1 MSDAKDIK
9 KKKTLSLKLGAK
21 PSIPPSTSIEAGRT
35 VVVAKKRVRKTI
47 NTENQASTSD
57 KPDAKSNTKSND
69 NETKSV
75 DQGIKKS
82 RTVLKPLSKDQQK
95 ALLKAKSEKE
105 QNDAIKKIR
114 ESEKE
119 ASTESNTET
128 TNEVNKNNAPEINLD
143 NQEEKKESFSKKS
156 INFKKK
162 EPEEEKKSPPQSFG
176 RKKFRERK
184 VTIVTA
190 LSGVDERTRSLAAYK
205 RAKQKLKKNTDNVEP
220 QAKIIREVNIPE
232 YITVKELAN
241 RMSEKS
247 GDVIKSLMKMG
258 MMATINES
266 LDADTAELLVTEFG
280 HKFVRENIEDVEKD
294 LIASDQQ
301 AIKDKVRPPIV
312 TIMGHVDHGKTSLLD
327 YIRKSNVV
335 SGESGGI
342 TQHIGAYQVIHDN
355 KKITFIDTPGHAA
368 FTEMRARGANV
379 TDIVILIVAAD
390 DGVMPQTKEAISH
403 AKSANVP
410 IIVAINKCDKPESN
424 PQKIKE
430 QLLSEEIIVE
440 ELSGDIQ
447 CIEVSAQSGQNIDK
461 LLESILLQAE
471 LSELKANETTHAEGV
486 VIEANVDK
494 GRGPVCNIVLTNGLL
509 KVGNNVVAG
518 SEMGKVRAILNDKG
532 DNIKEAYPSTPVQ
545 VLGLGSVP
553 EAGDGFIVVE
563 NEDKARELCELRSQI
578 QKNKSQSKKVKFVDG
593 DFAFGDTNASKEL
606 VEVVLKSDTRGS
618 TEAIVSQLEDI
629 VSEKVVIKV
638 IHSGVGLMNESDI
651 SLAMASNALLLVFNT
666 SATKEAKEKA
676 RLNKLNISSFQIIYE
691 LIEYVSDFATGK
703 LKPKFEENYLG
714 RAEIL
719 KVFKVSKIGSIAG
732 CIVSDGVVDK
742 KAKAKVIRND
752 ETIFT
757 GDIGS
762 LMREKNEANEVKAGT
777 ECGIGIVD
785 YQDYKEGDIIEIFN
799 VTEVSQTL

>member
-1 MSDAKDIK
+1 MS
-9 KKKTLSLKLGAK
+9 GA
-21 PSIPPSTSIEAGRT
+21 
-35 VVVAKKRVRKTI
+35 
-47 NTENQASTSD
+47 
-57 KPDAKSNTKSND
+57 
-69 NETKSV
+69 
-75 DQGIKKS
+75 
-82 RTVLKPLSKDQQK
+82 
-95 ALLKAKSEKE
+95 
-105 QNDAIKKIR
+105 
-114 ESEKE
+114 
-119 ASTESNTET
+119 
-128 TNEVNKNNAPEINLD
+128 
-143 NQEEKKESFSKKS
+143 
-156 INFKKK
+156 
-162 EPEEEKKSPPQSFG
+162 
-176 RKKFRERK
+176 
-184 VTIVTA
+184 
-190 LSGVDERTRSLAAYK
+190 DERTRSLAAYK

-232 YITVKELAN
+232 HITVKELAN

-301 AIKDKVRPPIV
+301 AIKDRVRPPIV

-342 TQHIGAYQVIHDN
+342 TQHIGAYQVSHDG

-509 KVGNNVVAG
+509 KVGNNAVAG

-532 DNIKEAYPSTPVQ
+532 DQIKEAYPSMPVQ

-578 QKNKSQSKKVKFVDG
+578 QKNKSQSKKVKFVEG
-593 DFAFGDTNASKEL
+593 DFAFGDSNSSKEL

-638 IHSGVGLMNESDI
+638 IHSGVGLMNESDV
-651 SLAMASNALLLVFNT
+651 SLAMASNALLLAFNT

-676 RLNKLNISSFQIIYE
+676 RSNKLNISSFQIIYE

-703 LKPKFEENYLG
+703 LKPKYEENYIG

-742 KAKAKVIRND
+742 KAKAKVIRNN
-752 ETIFT
+752 ETIYS